1 MVDSL
6 SKCVLDAPTPLH
18 PDLLGTDGAATTS
31 RRDSGRPCFPCLFPH
46 MATRGRQ
53 STPAAAHAWL
63 PQPVTGM
70 DHRNLCSDSHL
81 PSDLTPSSRRSNYTA
96 LLAFP
101 EHDRHTASSEVFF
114 GWWGGDFSFFKKL
127 RLNSHH
133 IKLTILGCRI
143 QWHLVHSRYS
153 FLNNDLVIISYRKE
167 WQWELCMF

>member
-18 PDLLGTDGAATTS
+18 PDLLGADGAATTS
-31 RRDSGRPCFPCLFPH
+31 ARDSGRPCFPSVPPH
-46 MATRGRQ
+46 GHQGAPVHTSDRSRLAS
-53 STPAAAHAWL
+53 STT
-63 PQPVTGM
+63 VTGM

-114 GWWGGDFSFFKKL
+114 GGWGGDFSFFKKL
-127 RLNSHH
+127 RLNSHR
-133 IKLTILGCRI
+133 IKPTILGCRI